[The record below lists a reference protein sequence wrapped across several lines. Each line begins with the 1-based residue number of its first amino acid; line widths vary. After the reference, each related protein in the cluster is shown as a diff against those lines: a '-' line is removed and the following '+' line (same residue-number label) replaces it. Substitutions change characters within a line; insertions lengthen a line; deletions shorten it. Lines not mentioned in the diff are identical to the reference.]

1 MDFLWENERK
11 SIENKLQENDFKKS
25 ANIKD
30 SVVRGVG
37 ASVVLKDER
46 RDWRAKL

>member
-11 SIENKLQENDFKKS
+11 SIEDKLQENDLKKS
-25 ANIKD
+25 ANVKD
-30 SVVRGVG
+30 SVVIGVG
-37 ASVVLKDER
+37 ASFALKDER